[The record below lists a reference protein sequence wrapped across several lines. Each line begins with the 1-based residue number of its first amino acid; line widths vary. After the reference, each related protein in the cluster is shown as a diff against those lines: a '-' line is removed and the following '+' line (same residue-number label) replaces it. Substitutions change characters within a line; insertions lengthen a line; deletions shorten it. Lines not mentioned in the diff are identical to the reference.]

1 MKSIIMKVVHPG
13 KSHILLNSSIQQVD
27 SVHNVP
33 NIFSLTEELFETA
46 FDSELNIEENI
57 S

>member
-13 KSHILLNSSIQQVD
+13 KSHILLNSSIQKVD